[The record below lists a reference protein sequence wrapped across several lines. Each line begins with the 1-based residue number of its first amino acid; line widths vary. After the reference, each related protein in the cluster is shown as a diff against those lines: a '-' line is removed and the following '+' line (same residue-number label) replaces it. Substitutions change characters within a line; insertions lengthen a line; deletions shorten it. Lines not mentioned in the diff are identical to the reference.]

1 MSEIKFVLN
10 VMLEPKLRHSTDTA
24 LLKNVNDLVLSI
36 GKVCIS
42 ILALLDFSSAFDTID
57 HPILE
62 RRLHA
67 DI

>member
-1 MSEIKFVLN
+1 MKLNFVLN
-10 VMLEPKLRHSTDTA
+10 VMLEPKLCHSTDTA
-24 LLKNVNDLVLSI
+24 LLKDVNDLVLSI
-36 GKVCIS
+36 GKGCIS

-57 HPILE
+57 HTILE